1 MVGSLSSRS
10 SVSDGDDQDGF
21 SKRTV
26 SSRSKDGGLEDLLV
40 ERRSELLRT
49 GRERTA
55 ISGELGSKKGRLK
68 AYRGESRELDL
79 GQQLS
84 DGLLVGDVVPFDP

>member
-1 MVGSLSSRS
+1 MI
-10 SVSDGDDQDGF
+10 
-21 SKRTV
+21 
-26 SSRSKDGGLEDLLV
+26 

-55 ISGELGSKKGRLK
+55 ISREFGSKKGGLK

-84 DGLLVGDVVPFDP
+84 DGLFVGDVVPFDP